1 MKKKESFNM
10 KKSFQIFKRDI
21 GRLSKN
27 IVALIVVIGVC
38 IIPSLYAWFNI
49 AANKDP
55 YGNTANIKIAVANN
69 DAGTEND
76 MLGNLDVGG
85 QIVDTLKENDSLG
98 WVFVSEDKAISG
110 VKSGEYYAAIVIPDN
125 FSESMVSFLSGKIE
139 QPEFDY
145 YLNEKKNAIAPKI
158 TDTGANTI
166 QQQVNTEF
174 VSAAAGTVA
183 DILNGSVSGI
193 GTKLDDVQNDISTKI
208 STVSDNLKEYEK
220 ALDSFNKTVDSSN
233 KLIEKSKK
241 SMAIVKSDANS
252 GVNSIK
258 NGTDSLTLVRNDIAD
273 FANDLGAGISKAQN
287 SLAKVNTKSGIN
299 LGKISSK
306 TESIH
311 GQFQEMITSVESI
324 IDKNNEMLTT
334 LKEINKKYPS
344 DSLTNLINELD
355 SQNSKYKTI
364 LQKLRTGSDSIND
377 ATTTS
382 VKAVESISKIIEKNT
397 KDIHSSKVTVENG
410 IMTGL
415 NTSLDTFSNIQGT
428 LSGIL
433 KGVGPAT
440 DNVVTLMDQL
450 ENSLDSAKKA
460 LSSTGSSIKKVQ
472 ERLDK
477 ANVDISVVKTSKIY
491 EKLKDMTNLDSD
503 KVASFMSSPVKLK
516 TETFYSV
523 ENYGTA
529 MTPFYTNLAIWVG
542 GIVLI
547 AIFKMEVDKSE
558 KIKNFTPTQAYFG
571 RWMLFILVGF
581 VQALIICL
589 GDIFILKIKC
599 QHPVL
604 FVVAGLVA
612 AFVYV
617 NLIYA
622 LSLTFKHIGKAVSVI
637 LVILQ
642 IPGSAGTYPIEMT
655 PGFFQAIHPL
665 LPFTY
670 GINAMREAIA
680 GTYGHYY
687 VKNLVI
693 LLIYVPIA
701 LFIGLVLRRL
711 LLNLNSLFDKKLE
724 QTGLM
729 ICEEG
734 GITRERVRLLTTVKI
749 LAGEKQFRD
758 EINKK
763 VEQFEICYPKL
774 IKGGFFAIVII
785 PIVFLI
791 LMFSITSKMVFL
803 VLWIVSIILIALYL
817 ICVEFIHEN
826 LLNKQKM
833 AEMTGDELIE
843 QLKKRGRKNSK
854 EGDED

>member
-397 KDIHSSKVTVENG
+397 KDIHSSKVTVENE

-581 VQALIICL
+581 VQVLIICL

>member
-1 MKKKESFNM
+1 M

-324 IDKNNEMLTT
+324 IDKNSEMLTT

-599 QHPVL
+599 QHPIL

-763 VEQFEICYPKL
+763 VGQFEICYPKL

>member
-1 MKKKESFNM
+1 M

-193 GTKLDDVQNDISTKI
+193 GTKLDDVQNDILTKI

-233 KLIEKSKK
+233 RLIEKSKK
-241 SMAIVKSDANS
+241 SMATVKSDANS

-324 IDKNNEMLTT
+324 IDKNSEMLTT

-355 SQNSKYKTI
+355 SQNSKYETI

-599 QHPVL
+599 QHPIL

-763 VEQFEICYPKL
+763 VGQFEICYPKL

>member
-1 MKKKESFNM
+1 M

-193 GTKLDDVQNDISTKI
+193 GTKLDDVQNDILTKI

-233 KLIEKSKK
+233 RLIEKSKK
-241 SMAIVKSDANS
+241 SMATVKSDANS

-324 IDKNNEMLTT
+324 IDKNSEMLTT

-547 AIFKMEVDKSE
+547 AIFKMEVDKGE

-599 QHPVL
+599 QHPIL

-763 VEQFEICYPKL
+763 VGQFEICYPKL

>member
-1 MKKKESFNM
+1 M

-85 QIVDTLKENDSLG
+85 QIVDTLKEYDSLG

-324 IDKNNEMLTT
+324 IDKNSEMLIT

-397 KDIHSSKVTVENG
+397 KDIHSSKITVENG

-491 EKLKDMTNLDSD
+491 IKLKDMTNLDSD

-729 ICEEG
+729 ICEEE

>member
-1 MKKKESFNM
+1 M

-233 KLIEKSKK
+233 RLIEKSKK
-241 SMAIVKSDANS
+241 SMATVKSDANS

-324 IDKNNEMLTT
+324 IDKNSEMLTT

-599 QHPVL
+599 QHPIL

-693 LLIYVPIA
+693 LLIYVPIT

-729 ICEEG
+729 ICEEE

-763 VEQFEICYPKL
+763 VGQFEICYPKL

-854 EGDED
+854 DGDED

>member
-1 MKKKESFNM
+1 M

-233 KLIEKSKK
+233 RLIEKSKK
-241 SMAIVKSDANS
+241 SMATVKSDANS

-324 IDKNNEMLTT
+324 IDKNSEMLTT

-415 NTSLDTFSNIQGT
+415 NKSLDTFSNIQGT

-599 QHPVL
+599 QHPIL

-693 LLIYVPIA
+693 LLIYVPIT

-729 ICEEG
+729 ICEEE

-763 VEQFEICYPKL
+763 VGQFEICYPKL

>member
-1 MKKKESFNM
+1 M

-233 KLIEKSKK
+233 RLIEKSKK
-241 SMAIVKSDANS
+241 SMATVKSDANS

-324 IDKNNEMLTT
+324 IDKNSEMLIT

-599 QHPVL
+599 QHPIL

-693 LLIYVPIA
+693 LLIYVPIT

-729 ICEEG
+729 ICEEE

-763 VEQFEICYPKL
+763 VGQFEICYPKL

>member
-1 MKKKESFNM
+1 M

-273 FANDLGAGISKAQN
+273 FTNDLGAGISKAQN

-324 IDKNNEMLTT
+324 IDKNSEMLIT

-397 KDIHSSKVTVENG
+397 KDIYSSKVTVENG

-477 ANVDISVVKTSKIY
+477 ANVDISVVKTSNIY
-491 EKLKDMTNLDSD
+491 KKLKDMTNLDSD

-763 VEQFEICYPKL
+763 VGQFEICYPKL

>member
-1 MKKKESFNM
+1 M

-174 VSAAAGTVA
+174 VSAEAGTVA

-233 KLIEKSKK
+233 RLIEKSKK
-241 SMAIVKSDANS
+241 SMATVKSDANS

-324 IDKNNEMLTT
+324 IDKNSEMLTT

-599 QHPVL
+599 QHPIL

-693 LLIYVPIA
+693 LLIYVPIT

-729 ICEEG
+729 ICEEE

-763 VEQFEICYPKL
+763 VGQFEICYPKL

>member
-1 MKKKESFNM
+1 M

-139 QPEFDY
+139 QPEFNY

-324 IDKNNEMLTT
+324 IDKNSEMLTT

-547 AIFKMEVDKSE
+547 AIFKMEVDKSK

>member
-1 MKKKESFNM
+1 M

-324 IDKNNEMLTT
+324 IDKNSEMLTT

-364 LQKLRTGSDSIND
+364 LQKLGTGSDSIND

-547 AIFKMEVDKSE
+547 AIFKMEVDKSK

-729 ICEEG
+729 ICEEE

>member
-1 MKKKESFNM
+1 M

-55 YGNTANIKIAVANN
+55 YGNTANIKIAVSNN

-324 IDKNNEMLTT
+324 IDKNSEMLTT

-397 KDIHSSKVTVENG
+397 KDIHSSKITVENG

-581 VQALIICL
+581 MQALIICL

-729 ICEEG
+729 ICEEE

>member
-1 MKKKESFNM
+1 M

-241 SMAIVKSDANS
+241 SMATVKSDANS

-324 IDKNNEMLTT
+324 IDKNSEMLTT

-854 EGDED
+854 EGDEDEC

>member
-1 MKKKESFNM
+1 M

-324 IDKNNEMLTT
+324 IDKNSEMLTT

-364 LQKLRTGSDSIND
+364 LQKLGTGSDSIND

-547 AIFKMEVDKSE
+547 AIFKMEVDKSK

>member
-1 MKKKESFNM
+1 M

-193 GTKLDDVQNDISTKI
+193 GTKLDDVQNDILTKI

-324 IDKNNEMLTT
+324 IDKNSEMLTT

-397 KDIHSSKVTVENG
+397 KDIHSSKVTVENE

>member
-1 MKKKESFNM
+1 M

-324 IDKNNEMLTT
+324 IDKNSEMLTT

-364 LQKLRTGSDSIND
+364 LQKLGTGSDSIND

-763 VEQFEICYPKL
+763 VGQFEICYPKL

>member
-1 MKKKESFNM
+1 M

-193 GTKLDDVQNDISTKI
+193 GTKLDDVQNDILTKI

-233 KLIEKSKK
+233 RLIEKSKK
-241 SMAIVKSDANS
+241 SMATVKSDANS

-324 IDKNNEMLTT
+324 IDKNSEMLTT

-397 KDIHSSKVTVENG
+397 KDIHNSKVTVENG

-599 QHPVL
+599 QHPIL

-763 VEQFEICYPKL
+763 VGQFEICYPKL

>member
-1 MKKKESFNM
+1 M

-98 WVFVSEDKAISG
+98 WVFVNEDKAISG

-193 GTKLDDVQNDISTKI
+193 GTKLDDVQNDILTKI

-241 SMAIVKSDANS
+241 SMATVKSDANS

-273 FANDLGAGISKAQN
+273 FANDLGTEISKAQN

-324 IDKNNEMLTT
+324 IDKNSEMLTT

-491 EKLKDMTNLDSD
+491 IKLKDMTNLDSD

-729 ICEEG
+729 ICEEE

>member
-1 MKKKESFNM
+1 M

-76 MLGNLDVGG
+76 MLVNLDVGG

-241 SMAIVKSDANS
+241 SMATVKSNANS

-324 IDKNNEMLTT
+324 IDKNSEMLTT

-763 VEQFEICYPKL
+763 VGQFEICYPKL

>member
-1 MKKKESFNM
+1 M

-273 FANDLGAGISKAQN
+273 FTNDLGAGISKAQN

-324 IDKNNEMLTT
+324 IDKNSEMLIT

-364 LQKLRTGSDSIND
+364 LQKLGTGSDSIND

>member
-1 MKKKESFNM
+1 M

-193 GTKLDDVQNDISTKI
+193 GTKLDDVQNDILTKI

-233 KLIEKSKK
+233 RLIEKSKK
-241 SMAIVKSDANS
+241 SMATVKSDANS

-324 IDKNNEMLTT
+324 IDKNSEMLTT

-472 ERLDK
+472 KRLDK

-599 QHPVL
+599 QHPIL

-729 ICEEG
+729 ICEVG

>member
-1 MKKKESFNM
+1 M

-324 IDKNNEMLTT
+324 IDKNSEMLTT

-542 GIVLI
+542 GIVII

-701 LFIGLVLRRL
+701 LFIGLILRRL

-763 VEQFEICYPKL
+763 VGQFEICYPKL

>member
-1 MKKKESFNM
+1 M

-324 IDKNNEMLTT
+324 IDKNSEMLTT

-364 LQKLRTGSDSIND
+364 LQKLRIGSDSIND

-397 KDIHSSKVTVENG
+397 KDIHNSKVTVENG

-477 ANVDISVVKTSKIY
+477 ANVDISVVKTSNIY
-491 EKLKDMTNLDSD
+491 KKLKDMTNLDSD

>member
-1 MKKKESFNM
+1 M

-324 IDKNNEMLTT
+324 IDKNSEMLIT

-397 KDIHSSKVTVENG
+397 KDIHSSKITVENG

-433 KGVGPAT
+433 KGVVPAT

-729 ICEEG
+729 ICEEE

>member
-1 MKKKESFNM
+1 M

-324 IDKNNEMLTT
+324 IDKNSEMLIT

-397 KDIHSSKVTVENG
+397 KDIHSSKITVENG

-491 EKLKDMTNLDSD
+491 IKLKDMTNLDSD

-729 ICEEG
+729 ICEEE

-833 AEMTGDELIE
+833 SEMTGDELIE

>member
-1 MKKKESFNM
+1 M

-233 KLIEKSKK
+233 RLIEKSKK
-241 SMAIVKSDANS
+241 SMATVKSDANS

-324 IDKNNEMLTT
+324 IDKNSEMLTT

>member
-1 MKKKESFNM
+1 M

-193 GTKLDDVQNDISTKI
+193 GTKPDDVQNDILTKI

-233 KLIEKSKK
+233 RLIEKSKK
-241 SMAIVKSDANS
+241 SMATVKSDANS

-324 IDKNNEMLTT
+324 IDKNSEMLTT

-599 QHPVL
+599 QHPIL

-763 VEQFEICYPKL
+763 VGQFEICYPKL

>member
-1 MKKKESFNM
+1 M

-324 IDKNNEMLTT
+324 IDKNSEMLIT

-397 KDIHSSKVTVENG
+397 KDIYSSKVTVENG

-477 ANVDISVVKTSKIY
+477 ANVDISVVKTSNIY
-491 EKLKDMTNLDSD
+491 KKLKDMTNLDSD

-729 ICEEG
+729 ICEEE

>member
-1 MKKKESFNM
+1 M

-397 KDIHSSKVTVENG
+397 KDIHSSKITVENG

-460 LSSTGSSIKKVQ
+460 LSPTGSSIKKVQ

-477 ANVDISVVKTSKIY
+477 ANVDISLVKTSKIY

-729 ICEEG
+729 ICEEE

-763 VEQFEICYPKL
+763 VGQFEICYPKL

>member
-1 MKKKESFNM
+1 M

-220 ALDSFNKTVDSSN
+220 ALDSFNKTVDNSN

-324 IDKNNEMLTT
+324 IDKNSEMLIT

-397 KDIHSSKVTVENG
+397 KDIHSSKITVENG

-491 EKLKDMTNLDSD
+491 IKLKDMTNLDSD

-729 ICEEG
+729 ICEEE

>member
-1 MKKKESFNM
+1 M

-397 KDIHSSKVTVENG
+397 KDIHSSKVTVENE

-472 ERLDK
+472 ERLDN

>member
-1 MKKKESFNM
+1 M

-324 IDKNNEMLTT
+324 IDKNSEMLTT

-382 VKAVESISKIIEKNT
+382 VNAVESISKIIEKNT

>member
-1 MKKKESFNM
+1 M

-324 IDKNNEMLTT
+324 IDKNSEMLIT

-547 AIFKMEVDKSE
+547 AIFKMEVDKSK

-729 ICEEG
+729 ICEEE

-763 VEQFEICYPKL
+763 VGQFEICYPKL

>member
-1 MKKKESFNM
+1 M

-27 IVALIVVIGVC
+27 VVALIVVIGVC

-193 GTKLDDVQNDISTKI
+193 GTKLDDVQNDILTKI

-324 IDKNNEMLTT
+324 IDKNSEMLMT

>member
-1 MKKKESFNM
+1 M

-125 FSESMVSFLSGKIE
+125 FSESIVSFLSGKIE

-324 IDKNNEMLTT
+324 IDKNSEMLTT

-364 LQKLRTGSDSIND
+364 LQKLGTGSDSIND

-477 ANVDISVVKTSKIY
+477 ANVDISIVKTSKIY
-491 EKLKDMTNLDSD
+491 IKLKDMTNLDSD

-599 QHPVL
+599 QHPAL

>member
-1 MKKKESFNM
+1 M

-273 FANDLGAGISKAQN
+273 FTNDLGAGISKAQN

-324 IDKNNEMLTT
+324 IDKNSEMLIT

-397 KDIHSSKVTVENG
+397 KDIYSSKVTVENG

-477 ANVDISVVKTSKIY
+477 ANVDISVVKTSNIY
-491 EKLKDMTNLDSD
+491 KKLKDMTNLDSD

-516 TETFYSV
+516 TETLYSV

-729 ICEEG
+729 ICEEE

>member
-1 MKKKESFNM
+1 M

-324 IDKNNEMLTT
+324 IDKNSEMLTT

-364 LQKLRTGSDSIND
+364 LQKLGTGSDSIND

-547 AIFKMEVDKSE
+547 AIFKMEVDKSK

-729 ICEEG
+729 ICEEE

-854 EGDED
+854 